1 MIRSTISGLPGVNAF
16 KGTAP
21 GFGLRREAKRHAAL
35 AGADEVSKSGVAAAL
50 CHRSPKSRSVLA
62 RERAR
67 IARAALADCHLCEH
81 HCGVNRLAGEPGLC
95 HAGAEA
101 RIFMAQAEVSD
112 ELELIPTFAIA
123 LSGCDLRCDFCIT
136 GGPSWNPR
144 AGEPLSVA
152 AAPRRREGGGDA
164 LVAARGG
171 GAAFTGLRRGVA
183 ATFQPQRFSGLERL
197 IRQAEQALADGAR
210 TIMILGGEPTIHLP
224 AALEIVAA
232 LPDDAKLVWKT
243 NAHGSAQARALLNG
257 MFDVWLADFKFGN
270 DACAQRL
277 AKVPD
282 YVRVVRE
289 NLLWA
294 NEHSELM
301 VRHLLMPGHVECCWQ
316 PVAEWLAGELPGIKV
331 NLRSG
336 FWPAWHSARHSDLR
350 RTVSNSES
358 AQAWRIARNCGLNLV
373 E

>member
-1 MIRSTISGLPGVNAF
+1 MICAVQERRSPIRREKLGVQSRDVRDCSKGKLKRELQRAGSEAGVPRST
-16 KGTAP
+16 
-21 GFGLRREAKRHAAL
+21 
-35 AGADEVSKSGVAAAL
+35 
-50 CHRSPKSRSVLA
+50 LA
-62 RERAR
+62 RERAAA
-67 IARAALADCHLCEH
+67 ARAALADCRLCAHE
-81 HCGVNRLAGEPGLC
+81 CGVNRLAGEAGLC

-101 RIFMAQAEVSD
+101 RIFMAQTEVSD

-144 AGEPLSVA
+144 AGEPVPLEILA
-152 AAPRRREGGGDA
+152 GQ
-164 LVAARGG
+164 AR
-171 GAAFTGLRRGVA
+171 A
-183 ATFQPQRFSGLERL
+183 
-197 IRQAEQALADGAR
+197 ALADGAR

-243 NAHGSAQARALLNG
+243 NAHGSAPARELLDG
-257 MFDVWLADFKFGN
+257 MFDIWLADFKFGN
-270 DACAQRL
+270 AACAQRL

-301 VRHLLMPGHVECCWQ
+301 VRHLLMPGHVECCWR
-316 PVAEWLAGELPGIKV
+316 PVAEWLATELPGVKV